1 MSGIKRVIEDMQ
13 EMAEQGFSALSIAA
27 KLNVPLN
34 WAEQIVNEREDLE
47 LEKQYEM
54 MSYADECAD
63 RDAQYYGEQN
73 A

>member
-1 MSGIKRVIEDMQ
+1 MSAMKNLVIDMQ
-13 EMAEQGFSALSIAA
+13 EMAEQGFSAFSIAA
-27 KLNVPLN
+27 KLNVPLS
-34 WAEQIVNEREDLE
+34 WAEEIVNEREDLE